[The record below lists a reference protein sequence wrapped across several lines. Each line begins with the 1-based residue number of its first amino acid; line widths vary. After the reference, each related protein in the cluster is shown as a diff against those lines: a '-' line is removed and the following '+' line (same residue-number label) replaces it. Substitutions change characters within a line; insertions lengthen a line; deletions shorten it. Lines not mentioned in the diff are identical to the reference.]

1 MILKTIIVEDEP
13 LSRAFLNN
21 LLKEFCPQ
29 IEIVAMM
36 ATVKEATEIIRTVKP
51 DLIFLDIELQDG
63 TGFDVLQQTLPDN
76 FQVIF
81 TTALDHYAINAIR
94 MSGVRYLQKPIDIS
108 ELQEAINIALKE
120 KIASNTQKALNYL
133 LETINNGNKPL
144 HLFITAHDGGTYI
157 LLNNIVSIEMTDEGS
172 RIMLKHGK
180 KENTNITL
188 KEFETLLSSHS
199 FFRPH
204 QQHLINRQ
212 EILSI
217 TDEAEPYIIMNDE
230 RRIPLS
236 LKKKEA
242 LISLLNSEVK
252 A

>member
-13 LSRAFLNN
+13 LSRTFLNN

-29 IEIVAMM
+29 IEIVAMV
-36 ATVKEATEIIRTVKP
+36 ATVKEAMEAISIAKP

-63 TGFDVLQQTLPDN
+63 TGFDVLQQTLPND

-94 MSGVRYLQKPIDIS
+94 MSGVHYLQKPIDIT
-108 ELQEAINIALKE
+108 ELQEAIHRTVKEKAGFNSRIAL
-120 KIASNTQKALNYL
+120 NHL
-133 LETINNGNKPL
+133 LETINNGGKSL
-144 HLFITAHDGGTYI
+144 HLFIPAHDGGTYI
-157 LLNNIVSIEMTDEGS
+157 LLTDIVSIEVIDEGS
-172 RIMLKHGK
+172 CLLLKHGMK
-180 KENTNITL
+180 KNTNLTL
-188 KEFETLLSSHS
+188 KEYETLLSSHS

-204 QQHLINRQ
+204 QKHLINSR

-217 TDEAEPYIIMNDE
+217 TDESEPYIIMKDGSS
-230 RRIPLS
+230 IPLS

-242 LISLLNSEVK
+242 LTFILNSASK
-252 A
+252 P